1 MSRPAMTHNVD
12 PDSFGF
18 IVNDLSRLLLA
29 EMDRRTGEAGIA
41 LTSGERRT
49 LAHAARAG
57 AVRQNVLAERMGLE
71 AMTLSAY
78 LDRLEAAGL
87 VERRPDPTDR
97 RAKIVHLTRTADD
110 VLKAIMPISAA
121 LHADASRQIPE
132 KDWNRLL
139 EQLKLVRDT
148 LNAMRADA
156 TRGEKTAA

>member
-1 MSRPAMTHNVD
+1 MSHNTVD

-18 IVNDLSRLLLA
+18 IVNDLSRLLQA
-29 EMDRRTGEAGIA
+29 EMDRRTGEAGIM

-71 AMTLSAY
+71 AMTLSAH

-97 RAKIVHLTRTADD
+97 RAKIVHLTRTADGM
-110 VLKAIMPISAA
+110 LKAIMPISAA
-121 LHADASRQIPE
+121 LHADASREIPDKE
-132 KDWNRLL
+132 WYRLL

-148 LNAMRADA
+148 LTAIRAESARGDA
-156 TRGEKTAA
+156 AA

>member
-1 MSRPAMTHNVD
+1 MPHNVD

-18 IVNDLSRLLLA
+18 IVNDISRLLLA
-29 EMDRRTGEAGIA
+29 EMDRRTSEAGIE

-97 RAKIVHLTRTADD
+97 RAKIVHLTEAAGSI
-110 VLKAIMPISAA
+110 LKATVPISAGI
-121 LHADASRQIPE
+121 HADASREISPE
-132 KDWNRLL
+132 EWDRLL
-139 EQLKLVRDT
+139 ELLRQVRETLVTIRA
-148 LNAMRADA
+148 NAI
-156 TRGEKTAA
+156 RGEKSAA

>member
-1 MSRPAMTHNVD
+1 MSHNVD

-29 EMDRRTGEAGIA
+29 EMDRRTGETGIM
-41 LTSGERRT
+41 LTSGERRA

-87 VERRPDPTDR
+87 VERRADPTDR
-97 RAKIVHLTRTADD
+97 RAKIVHLTRTADSI
-110 VLKAIMPISAA
+110 LKAMMPISAA
-121 LHADASRQIPE
+121 LHADASREIPE
-132 KDWNRLL
+132 KDWKRLL
-139 EQLKLVRDT
+139 EQLKQVRDT
-148 LNAMRADA
+148 LTAIRADA
-156 TRGEKTAA
+156 SRKDAAA

>member
-1 MSRPAMTHNVD
+1 VSHNVD

-18 IVNDLSRLLLA
+18 IVSDISRLLLA
-29 EMDRRTGEAGIA
+29 EMDRRTGEAGID

-57 AVRQNVLAERMGLE
+57 AVRQNMLAERMGLE

-97 RAKIVHLTRTADD
+97 RAKIVHLTGAADSI
-110 VLKAIMPISAA
+110 LKAIRPISAGI
-121 LHADASRQIPE
+121 HADASRDIPQE
-132 KDWNRLL
+132 DWGRLL
-139 EQLKLVRDT
+139 EQLKLVRET
-148 LNAMRADA
+148 LAAMRADA
-156 TRGEKTAA
+156 ARGEKSAA

>member
-1 MSRPAMTHNVD
+1 MSHNNVD

-29 EMDRRTGEAGIA
+29 EMDRRTGEAGIM
-41 LTSGERRT
+41 LTSGERRA

-71 AMTLSAY
+71 AMTLSTY

-97 RAKIVHLTRTADD
+97 RAKIVHLTRTADGI
-110 VLKAIMPISAA
+110 LKAMMPISAA
-121 LHADASRQIPE
+121 LHADASREIPE
-132 KDWNRLL
+132 KDWQRLL
-139 EQLKLVRDT
+139 EQLKQVRDT
-148 LNAMRADA
+148 LTAIRANASRKDA
-156 TRGEKTAA
+156 AA